1 LISGLTLVA
10 ALLSTAKQS
19 SRTGVKHRLLTAM
32 LDSLDA
38 RHSPADEALVAQFAG
53 MLRAGPAPSVTKRL
67 AVAPFWRQHR
77 YNGAVA
83 TIQIKNVSHAAHA
96 VLRQR
101 AAAAGQSLQEYMLA
115 WVERAAARPT
125 VDEVLERIS
134 HRSGGQL
141 STAEVVAQLREE
153 RDRR

>member
-53 MLRAGPAPSVTKRL
+53 MLKARPALPATKHR
-67 AVAPFWRQHR
+67 AVAPFWRQ
-77 YNGAVA
+77 Y
-83 TIQIKNVSHAAHA
+83 S
-96 VLRQR
+96 
-101 AAAAGQSLQEYMLA
+101 
-115 WVERAAARPT
+115 
-125 VDEVLERIS
+125 
-134 HRSGGQL
+134 
-141 STAEVVAQLREE
+141 
-153 RDRR
+153 